1 MICRSAHR
9 RAVRREHR
17 EDVTVTEP
25 PVIKRAIAAAAIGNI
40 TEWYDFGVYGYLSL
54 TMKTVFFPET
64 DGVLGSILVAGLFAV
79 AFLVRPLGGMFFGP
93 LSDRIGRNRVL
104 ALTMLLMA
112 AGTFLIGCLPDY
124 HSIGLWAAFLL
135 LLCRLLQGFSTGGE
149 YGNAMTFI
157 AEYAPDRRRGLLGSM
172 LEVGTFTGYL
182 LGASLATIM
191 SGVLSPEAMLAWGWR
206 VPFYVA
212 LPLGVVGLYLRS
224 KLDDPPPPSRP
235 WRRSPRRRRS
245 TAWAPS

>member
-1 MICRSAHR
+1 MVAGPSHR
-9 RAVRREHR
+9 EQHR
-17 EDVTVTEP
+17 HWEVEDVTVTEP

-135 LLCRLLQGFSTGGE
+135 LLCRLLQGFSTAGE

-172 LEVGTFTGYL
+172 LEVGTFTG
-182 LGASLATIM
+182 
-191 SGVLSPEAMLAWGWR
+191 
-206 VPFYVA
+206 
-212 LPLGVVGLYLRS
+212 
-224 KLDDPPPPSRP
+224 
-235 WRRSPRRRRS
+235 
-245 TAWAPS
+245 

>member
-1 MICRSAHR
+1 
-9 RAVRREHR
+9 
-17 EDVTVTEP
+17 
-25 PVIKRAIAAAAIGNI
+25 
-40 TEWYDFGVYGYLSL
+40 
-54 TMKTVFFPET
+54 
-64 DGVLGSILVAGLFAV
+64 
-79 AFLVRPLGGMFFGP
+79 
-93 LSDRIGRNRVL
+93 
-104 ALTMLLMA
+104 
-112 AGTFLIGCLPDY
+112 
-124 HSIGLWAAFLL
+124 
-135 LLCRLLQGFSTGGE
+135 
-149 YGNAMTFI
+149 MTFI

-224 KLDDPPPPSRP
+224 KLDDPPPSRP

>member
-1 MICRSAHR
+1 M
-9 RAVRREHR
+9 
-17 EDVTVTEP
+17 
-25 PVIKRAIAAAAIGNI
+25 
-40 TEWYDFGVYGYLSL
+40 
-54 TMKTVFFPET
+54 
-64 DGVLGSILVAGLFAV
+64 LGSILVAGLFAV

-135 LLCRLLQGFSTGGE
+135 LFRLLQGFSTGGE

-172 LEVGTFTGYL
+172 LEAGTFTGYL

-191 SGVLSPEAMLAWGWR
+191 SGGAQPRGHAGLGLAGALLR
-206 VPFYVA
+206 RPAPGRGRPVPA
-212 LPLGVVGLYLRS
+212 LQAG
-224 KLDDPPPPSRP
+224 
-235 WRRSPRRRRS
+235 
-245 TAWAPS
+245 